1 MRTLVND
8 IVLYLQNFSLNIQKK
23 GGDSLTKNEML
34 HELIEIGKKQTDLVR
49 EIESRYKEKM
59 SSTELS
65 AIMSGTQQGAKAE
78 RVKIEV
84 EQIINDWKGV

>member
-1 MRTLVND
+1 M
-8 IVLYLQNFSLNIQKK
+8 
-23 GGDSLTKNEML
+23 TKNEML

-59 SSTELS
+59 SSTELG
-65 AIMSGTQQGAKAE
+65 AIMSGAQQGAKAE